1 MRVEFVDP
9 IAWERAGELRALL
22 FAELYRDFGVAE
34 ESDWMQASPG
44 DTVAVTLDADGEL
57 LGAARLLG
65 ATGEAERQ
73 ARQVAVASSA
83 QGRGVGAAL
92 MAAVERRAADEGANA
107 VWLHARD
114 TAIAFY
120 ERHGYECV
128 SETFVSE
135 LTGIPHRT
143 MRKRVG

>member
-1 MRVEFVDP
+1 VRVEFVDP

-22 FAELYRDFGVAE
+22 FAELYRDFGVSEA
-34 ESDWMQASPG
+34 SDWMQAATG
-44 DTVAVTLDADGEL
+44 DTVAVALDAGGEV

-65 ATGEAERQ
+65 APGEAERQ
-73 ARQVAVASSA
+73 VRQVAVAGSA

-92 MAAVERRAADEGANA
+92 MAAVERRAADEGASA

-120 ERHGYECV
+120 EARGYECV

-135 LTGIPHRT
+135 LTGIPHKT
-143 MRKRVG
+143 MRKGLG